1 MKSPLSLLSLCL
13 LLSACASPTEPLDS
27 GIVAPSTWQSPNTR
41 AAAEHRQQ
49 WWTTFGS
56 AELDRLIAQAQLGS
70 HDLAAAMARVRQAQ
84 ASAVVAGGPLLPQV
98 QGGINASREKL
109 LRGNGYSQLD
119 ADSSNK
125 AVDYFDTSLSA
136 SYEVDFWGGR
146 HAARDSALQG
156 VRASEFD
163 QATVELTLLSNV
175 ADRYAQ
181 TLAARQRQQIAELN
195 LANARNVL
203 DLVQTRYDAGSAT
216 ALELAQQKSL
226 VASQQRQLPL
236 IQQLVEE
243 SQITLAALL
252 GQPVQAL
259 DLGTEPF
266 QDLAWPT
273 IGAGMPSQL
282 LSRRPD
288 IAKAEAQLAAAQADV
303 TVARAAM
310 LPALT
315 LGATLGSDA
324 YKALD
329 VLRSP
334 YYTLTAGLVGP
345 IFNNGRLSAERDK
358 ARARQDELLYTYRG
372 AIING
377 FADVEKALSS
387 ITRLD
392 QQRQWQTEE
401 LQQAQAAFQIAENRY
416 QAGAEDFQGVGLAV
430 PVVGGV
436 TQAVPAARV
445 TVGTLRGLD
454 VQFSEFGHCYC
465 FLDCRRRG
473 VQYPYENQG
482 DPMANMIEQPHK
494 GDIVQLD

>member
-1 MKSPLSLLSLCL
+1 MPTHLTLLSVCL
-13 LLSACASPTEPLDS
+13 LLSACAATPASVDS
-27 GIVAPSTWQSPNTR
+27 GIAPPTAWQFAER
-41 AAAEHRQQ
+41 DAAQATNQR
-49 WWTTFGS
+49 WWTQFGS
-56 AELDRLIAQAQLGS
+56 PQLNRLVDQARRDS
-70 HDLAAAMARVRQAQ
+70 FDVAAAMARVRQAQ
-84 ASAVVAGGPLLPQV
+84 ASAVIAGAPLLPEV
-98 QGGINASREKL
+98 NFNLNASRQKL
-109 LRGNGYSQLD
+109 LRGEGGPDLD
-119 ADSSNK
+119 ATQSDNVADSFGANL
-125 AVDYFDTSLSA
+125 TA

-146 HAARDSALQG
+146 AAARDSALHSL
-156 VRASEFD
+156 RASEFD
-163 QATVELTLLSNV
+163 QATVELTLLGNV

-203 DLVQTRYDAGSAT
+203 GLVQTRYDAGSAT

-236 IQQLVEE
+236 IQQLAEE
-243 SQITLAALL
+243 STITLAALL

-266 QDLAWPT
+266 QALTWPG
-273 IGAGMPSQL
+273 IGAGLPSQL

-303 TVARAAM
+303 SVARAAM
-310 LPALT
+310 LPAVT

-324 YKALD
+324 YKAMEI
-329 VLRSP
+329 LRSP

-358 ARARQDELLYTYRG
+358 ARARQDELLETYRG

-392 QQRQWQTEE
+392 QQRQWQAEE
-401 LQQAQAAFQIAENRY
+401 LQHAQDAFEIAESRY
-416 QAGAEDFQGVGLAV
+416 QAGAEDLLTVLE
-430 PVVGGV
+430 
-436 TQAVPAARV
+436 TQR
-445 TVGTLRGLD
+445 TLYTAQD
-454 VQFSEFGHCYC
+454 M
-465 FLDCRRRG
+465 
-473 VQYPYENQG
+473 N
-482 DPMANMIEQPHK
+482 
-494 GDIVQLD
+494 VQLRLSRLQASIALYKALGGGWSADTP